1 MRYVNLGKKFVMSYS
16 IENEIVKEC
25 LMKVGVIINDVYD
38 LVNTKASYP
47 KAIPI
52 LVDLLK
58 NSKVQ
63 DPKLLE
69 GIVRSL
75 AVKEAKGIANDTVF
89 QKFIEVQ
96 QDWLRW
102 AIGNTIN
109 VIATAEDLDKLIV
122 IVKDKKYGTARQMP
136 TMALGRFKSPEVEDV
151 LVSLLSDRDVLPHA
165 IDALGKHKS
174 IKAKPY
180 LEKLLTDSSL
190 LVRKE
195 AKKALKRILK

>member
-1 MRYVNLGKKFVMSYS
+1 MSYS
-16 IENEIVKEC
+16 IESGIVKES
-25 LMKVGVIINDVYD
+25 LLNGGVFVDDIYD
-38 LVNTKASYP
+38 LVNTKKSYP
-47 KAIPI
+47 EAIPI
-52 LVDLLK
+52 LVNLLK
-58 NSKVQ
+58 NQQVQ

-75 AVKEAKGIANDTVF
+75 AVKEAKGVANETVF
-89 QKFIEVQ
+89 KKFIEVQ

-136 TMALGRFKSPEVEDV
+136 TMALGRFKSSVVEDT
-151 LVSLLSDRDVLPHA
+151 LISLLNDTDVLPHA
-165 IDALGKHKS
+165 IDALGKLRS
-174 IKAKPY
+174 IKAKSY
-180 LEKLLTDSSL
+180 LENLLTNSSP

-195 AKKALKRILK
+195 AKKALQRINKQ